1 MSRYTGPRRRIVRR
15 LDTTLP
21 GLTREVPGDRA
32 YPPGQQGTSRRR
44 RRPSDYALRLREKQK
59 LRFNYGL
66 TEGQL
71 RNYLERASRMAGTTG
86 ANLLALLESRL
97 DNVVFRLGLAPTIPA
112 ARQIVRHGHILV
124 DGKRTSVPRYQVRP
138 GQRIEARPSSR
149 NHQLVAEGAVHGP
162 ELMLPSYLQRAE
174 DGFGGVCTGLP
185 DRQDVPIDVDERLV
199 IEFYAR

>member
-15 LDTTLP
+15 LDTPLP
-21 GLTREVPGDRA
+21 GLTRALPGDRA
-32 YPPGQQGTSRRR
+32 YPPGQQGPSRRR

-66 TEGQL
+66 TERQL
-71 RNYLERASRMAGTTG
+71 RNYLERASRMTGTTG
-86 ANLLALLESRL
+86 ANLFGLLESRL

-124 DGKRTSVPRYQVRP
+124 NGSRTSVPGYQVRA
-138 GQRIEARPSSR
+138 GQRIEVRPKSHE
-149 NHQLVAEGAVHGP
+149 HQIIAEGVAHGP
-162 ELMLPSYLQRAE
+162 ELALPSYLQRAE
-174 DGFGGVCTGLP
+174 SGLGGVCVGMP